1 MCQTLAE
8 NYFIKLFNPNI
19 GNFFMFQQ
27 VKKHNSHFSQKNVL
41 NIETHVTVDVLLWK
55 TGIPE
60 NDPPYWVHTIQYL
73 WQMIKKTFSFFK

>member
-1 MCQTLAE
+1 
-8 NYFIKLFNPNI
+8 
-19 GNFFMFQQ
+19 MFQQ

-60 NDPPYWVHTIQYL
+60 NDQPYTVFTLSSICDKW
-73 WQMIKKTFSFFK
+73 